1 MKILITGGAG
11 YIGSH
16 TLVKI
21 LELNYEVCVIDN
33 FINSSIDSLN
43 RVKTITG
50 KEFLSFKLDIRNY
63 SQIKKFLINLCLML

>member
-1 MKILITGGAG
+1 MKVLITGGAG

-21 LELNYEVCVIDN
+21 LELNHQVCVIDN
-33 FINSSIDSLN
+33 FINSSIDTLN

-50 KEFLSFKLDIRNY
+50 KEFLSFKEDIRNF
-63 SQIKKFLINLCLML
+63 KL